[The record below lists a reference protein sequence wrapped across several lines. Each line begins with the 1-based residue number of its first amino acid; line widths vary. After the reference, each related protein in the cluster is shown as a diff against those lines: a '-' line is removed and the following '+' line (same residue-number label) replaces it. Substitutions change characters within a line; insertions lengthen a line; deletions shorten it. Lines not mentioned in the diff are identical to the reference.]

1 MRVDST
7 ERSEILVVDSLFLM
21 NKLSPICL
29 AALSLILLSGCAQK
43 TTLEPTPPI
52 VGGDRDAHG
61 CIGSAGY
68 SWCEAKQKCLR
79 VWEEKCESA
88 SAASSASSAAET
100 SSDRLI
106 GGDKDE
112 HGCLGPAGYTW
123 CAAKQ
128 KCLRVWEEECFAS
141 VKEAI
146 VWELAQ
152 KYEQRIRKEFTVTI
166 TQETKTHARGKI
178 SFGGP
183 GTPGG
188 MVLASKMTG
197 IWRVV
202 YEGNGSVDC
211 AVLKAEEFPADMLK
225 GFCD

>member
-1 MRVDST
+1 
-7 ERSEILVVDSLFLM
+7 M
-21 NKLSPICL
+21 NKFSPVSL
-29 AALSLILLSGCAQK
+29 AALSLILLAGCAQK
-43 TTLEPTPPI
+43 TTTVPTPPI

-68 SWCEAKQKCLR
+68 TWCEAKK
-79 VWEEKCESA
+79 
-88 SAASSASSAAET
+88 
-100 SSDRLI
+100 
-106 GGDKDE
+106 
-112 HGCLGPAGYTW
+112 
-123 CAAKQ
+123 

-141 VKEAI
+141 AKEAI
-146 VWELAQ
+146 VWELTQ

-166 TQETKTHARGKI
+166 TQETKTHACGKI